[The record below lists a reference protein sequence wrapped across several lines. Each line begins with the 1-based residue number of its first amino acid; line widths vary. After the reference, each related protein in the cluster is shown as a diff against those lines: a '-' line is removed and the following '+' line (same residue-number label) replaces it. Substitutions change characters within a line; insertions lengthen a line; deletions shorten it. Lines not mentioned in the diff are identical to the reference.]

1 MRRGLGRHRGRG
13 GGNEKLYVY
22 IKKEVKM
29 TDNVKGEE
37 RKCVDKEEF
46 GRRKEGRIVKGR
58 SG

>member
-1 MRRGLGRHRGRG
+1 
-13 GGNEKLYVY
+13 
-22 IKKEVKM
+22 M